1 VPDQP
6 AIPFRLLRAGL
17 RLASR
22 ASTTVVDRVLRD
34 GAATTGAVA
43 PRSSRVATGP
53 LLVEFDGREVPA
65 RAGATVLEAAQQSDV
80 EIRSY
85 CGGNCSCGTCRI
97 EIVAGAENLSRPMP
111 MEQLVLGGEA
121 HRRGDRLACQAQIL
135 GSVKVRVPEFW

>member
-1 VPDQP
+1 MPDQP

-22 ASTTVVDRVLRD
+22 ASTTVVDRVLRE
-34 GAATTGAVA
+34 GAATTGALT
-43 PRSSRVATGP
+43 PRTARAAAGP
-53 LLVEFDGREVPA
+53 IVVEFDGREVPA
-65 RAGATVLEAAQQSDV
+65 RVGATVLEAAQQSDV

-97 EIVAGAENLSRPMP
+97 EIVEGAANLSRPMP

-121 HRRGDRLACQAQIL
+121 QRRGDRLACQAQIH